1 MNSLLND
8 LLSTVFAPAGTALVI
23 GLIAVGLRPRER
35 FARWHSAG
43 GAALGFFVGYW
54 LLPEW
59 APLQPERHW
68 QWLPYLALAA
78 GAVGAIAAQRT
89 IALWERAFVYLALSA
104 AAALALVPTWENLQ
118 PPRPTM
124 VALLTAYLA
133 GLMTLLSAL
142 PAKLRGSTFTA
153 LLALTALSLAVLV
166 AYEVSLKFAQL
177 AAIAAT
183 AIGVCTLVLLI
194 RRWREERSERGGG
207 LRRSIAASNLGL
219 IPVFVVLLGGVALA
233 STIEPTKPAVP
244 LLIVP
249 AAPLSLWAFVL
260 VAEEKQ
266 RRPMIVALKLAA
278 LGTIV
283 ALAAGWLM
291 ARAEPADEWS
301 SRQEG
306 ETRSTACS

>member
-183 AIGVCTLVLLI
+183 AIGVCTLVLL
-194 RRWREERSERGGG
+194 
-207 LRRSIAASNLGL
+207 RRSIAASNLGL